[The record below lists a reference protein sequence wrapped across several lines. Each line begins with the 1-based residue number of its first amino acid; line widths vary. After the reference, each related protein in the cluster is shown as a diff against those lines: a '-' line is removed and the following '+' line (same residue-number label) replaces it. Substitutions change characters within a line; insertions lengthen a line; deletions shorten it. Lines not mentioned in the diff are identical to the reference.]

1 MDVSIEEN
9 LDTTD
14 KRELGDFLVALLYLV
29 NMMKLMLINM
39 HLLIFVSFRSR
50 CNFFNKYRQTW

>member
-14 KRELGDFLVALLYLV
+14 KRELGDFLVALQFDKIDANRNAFIDICV
-29 NMMKLMLINM
+29 
-39 HLLIFVSFRSR
+39 V
-50 CNFFNKYRQTW
+50 

>member
-14 KRELGDFLVALLYLV
+14 KRELGDYLIALLSYGVVSVSSKITTNSSWTFL
-29 NMMKLMLINM
+29 
-39 HLLIFVSFRSR
+39 SFRSG
-50 CNFFNKYRQTW
+50 CNFFD

>member
-14 KRELGDFLVALLYLV
+14 KRELGDFLVVLLYFV
-29 NMMKLMLINM
+29 N
-39 HLLIFVSFRSR
+39 
-50 CNFFNKYRQTW
+50 

>member
-14 KRELGDFLVALLYLV
+14 KRELGDFLVVLLYLV
-29 NMMKLMLINM
+29 SIMKLILITM
-39 HLLIFVSFRSR
+39 PVLIFVSFRSR
-50 CNFFNKYRQTW
+50 CNFFN

>member
-14 KRELGDFLVALLYLV
+14 KRELGDSMIALLSYGIV
-29 NMMKLMLINM
+29 
-39 HLLIFVSFRSR
+39 
-50 CNFFNKYRQTW
+50 